1 MQDLLLEVQTSAGD
15 VDVGSLTVVLASAAH
30 SDDDAIR
37 LTALRWLRT
46 FVMDARA
53 ALLPRYPLVLSAV
66 LPALAPGPPGIVQA
80 CRWDLSASD
89 PPVMPVCS
97 TIEHGSRQECMVA
110 SEMTRAVTLRS
121 HEQTY

>member
-15 VDVGSLTVVLASAAH
+15 VDVGSLTVVLARAAH

-66 LPALAPGPPGIVQA
+66 LPALAPGPPDIVQA
-80 CRWDLSASD
+80 CHRRSQTCLPCLSAGALPGIQGCRD
-89 PPVMPVCS
+89 KDA
-97 TIEHGSRQECMVA
+97 GSCYVWSQ
-110 SEMTRAVTLRS
+110 
-121 HEQTY
+121 